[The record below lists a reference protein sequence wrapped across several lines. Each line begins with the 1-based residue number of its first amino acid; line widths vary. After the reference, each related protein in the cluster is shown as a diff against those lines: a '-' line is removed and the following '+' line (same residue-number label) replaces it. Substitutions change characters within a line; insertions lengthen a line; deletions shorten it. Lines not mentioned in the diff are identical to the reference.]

1 MHCTNPISPTT
12 DYQKQSPTD
21 VRNPS
26 LLMAPE
32 GRTRKIAKGEARQVF
47 DAVMHWE
54 RVKLFSAIVVRDKV
68 RAVPFA
74 GTKG

>member
-1 MHCTNPISPTT
+1 
-12 DYQKQSPTD
+12 
-21 VRNPS
+21 
-26 LLMAPE
+26 MAPE